1 MRVIVPLA
9 NGVEE
14 TEAITILDVLRR
26 GGIEAVGVSIDEF
39 GLDVEG
45 GHKIGLVAD
54 ELWDDDDVAAADMIL
69 LPGGMA
75 GVRVLKTDS
84 RVLDALRDFDKQGKY
99 IGALCAAP
107 AVLQAAGI
115 LKGRK
120 ITGYPGV
127 ESGIPDAEF
136 HGGDSVVRDGN
147 LITGT
152 GPATAMEFALA
163 VIEMLVGTDVRQ
175 TVAKALLFR

>member
-54 ELWDDDDVAAADMIL
+54 ELWDDDEVATADMIL

-75 GVRVLKTDS
+75 GVRVLKKDS
-84 RVLDALRDFDKQGKY
+84 RVLEALRDFDKLGKF

-107 AVLQAAGI
+107 AVLQVAGI

-120 ITGYPGV
+120 ITGYPGL
-127 ESGIPDAEF
+127 ESAVSDAEF
-136 HGGDSVVRDGN
+136 QEGPVVRDGN

-152 GPATAMEFALA
+152 GPATAMAFSLA
-163 VIEMLVGTDVRQ
+163 VVEMLAGADVRQ
-175 TVAKALLFR
+175 TVAQALLFR